1 MVQTGFWLGRR
12 DWWVM
17 ATFDID
23 GERDLNEVYESLLSV
38 GVSDYR
44 AQEIC
49 RTLSQPNNGYTYT
62 DYDGKYTLIYASR
75 ATSAEQMFDTI
86 EHELNHAVEHIST
99 YYGVNPKSEEASY
112 LAGEL
117 GRLIWPAA
125 AWVLCPRCRELR

>member
-1 MVQTGFWLGRR
+1 MVQTGFWIGNR

-17 ATFDID
+17 ATLGVDD
-23 GERDLNEVYESLLSV
+23 GDLRDVYEGLRSV
-38 GVSDYR
+38 G
-44 AQEIC
+44 
-49 RTLSQPNNGYTYT
+49 LSERKVCEVCDALSEPNNGYTYT

-86 EHELNHAVEHIST
+86 EHELNHAVEHISS
-99 YYGVNPKSEEASY
+99 YYGVDPKSEEASY

>member
-17 ATFDID
+17 ASLGID
-23 GERDLNEVYESLLSV
+23 DGDLRDVYEGLRSV
-38 GVSDYR
+38 G
-44 AQEIC
+44 
-49 RTLSQPNNGYTYT
+49 LSERKVREVCDALSEPNNGYTYT

-86 EHELNHAVEHIST
+86 EHELNHAVEHISS
-99 YYGVNPKSEEASY
+99 YYGVDPKSEEASY

>member
-1 MVQTGFWLGRR
+1 MVQTGFWIGNR

-17 ATFDID
+17 ASLGVDD
-23 GERDLNEVYESLLSV
+23 GDLRDVYEGLRSV
-38 GVSDYR
+38 GLPERKVREVCD
-44 AQEIC
+44 A
-49 RTLSQPNNGYTYT
+49 LSEPNNGYTYT

-99 YYGVNPKSEEASY
+99 YYGVDPKSEEASY

-117 GRLIWPAA
+117 GRLLWPAA
-125 AWVLCPRCRELR
+125 AYVLCPACHG

>member
-1 MVQTGFWLGRR
+1 MVQTGFWIGSR

-17 ATFDID
+17 ASLGIEE
-23 GERDLNEVYESLLSV
+23 GDLREVYEGLRSV
-38 GVSDYR
+38 GLPEQKVREVCD
-44 AQEIC
+44 A
-49 RTLSQPNNGYTYT
+49 LSEPNNGYTYT

-99 YYGVNPKSEEASY
+99 YYGVDPKSEEASY

-117 GRLIWPAA
+117 GRLLWPAA
-125 AWVLCPRCRELR
+125 AYVLCPKCHG

>member
-1 MVQTGFWLGRR
+1 MVQTGFWIGNR

-17 ATFDID
+17 ASLGVDD
-23 GERDLNEVYESLLSV
+23 GDLREVYEGLRSV
-38 GVSDYR
+38 G
-44 AQEIC
+44 
-49 RTLSQPNNGYTYT
+49 LSEQKVREVCDALSEPNNGYTYT

-99 YYGVNPKSEEASY
+99 YYGVDPKSEEASY

-117 GRLIWPAA
+117 GRLLWPAA
-125 AWVLCPRCRELR
+125 AYVLCPACHG

>member
-1 MVQTGFWLGRR
+1 MVQTGFWIGDR

-17 ATFDID
+17 ASFGVEGD
-23 GERDLNEVYESLLSV
+23 DLREVYEGLRSV
-38 GVSDYR
+38 GLSEWK
-44 AQEIC
+44 AQEVC
-49 RTLSQPNNGYTYT
+49 DVLSEPNSGYTYT

-99 YYGVNPKSEEASY
+99 YYGVDPKSEEASY

-117 GRLIWPAA
+117 GRLLWPAA
-125 AWVLCPRCRELR
+125 AYVLCPRCHG

>member
-1 MVQTGFWLGRR
+1 MVQTGFWIGNR

-17 ATFDID
+17 ASLGVDD
-23 GERDLNEVYESLLSV
+23 GELRDVYEGLRSV
-38 GVSDYR
+38 G
-44 AQEIC
+44 
-49 RTLSQPNNGYTYT
+49 LSERKVREVCDALSEPNNGYTYT

>member
-1 MVQTGFWLGRR
+1 MVQTGFWIGNR

-17 ATFDID
+17 ATLGVDD
-23 GERDLNEVYESLLSV
+23 GDLREVYEGLRSV
-38 GVSDYR
+38 G
-44 AQEIC
+44 
-49 RTLSQPNNGYTYT
+49 LSEQKVREVCDALSEPNNGYTYT

-86 EHELNHAVEHIST
+86 EHELNHAVEHISS
-99 YYGVNPKSEEASY
+99 YYGVDPKSEEASY

>member
-1 MVQTGFWLGRR
+1 MVQTGFWIGNR

-17 ATFDID
+17 ASLGVDD
-23 GERDLNEVYESLLSV
+23 GDLRDVYEGLRSV
-38 GVSDYR
+38 G
-44 AQEIC
+44 
-49 RTLSQPNNGYTYT
+49 LSERKVREVCDALSEPNNGYTYT

-86 EHELNHAVEHIST
+86 EHELNHAVEHISS
-99 YYGVNPKSEEASY
+99 YYGVDPKSEEASY

-125 AWVLCPRCRELR
+125 AWVLCPRCRESR

>member
-1 MVQTGFWLGRR
+1 MVQTGFWIGNR

-17 ATFDID
+17 ATLGVDD
-23 GERDLNEVYESLLSV
+23 GDLRDVYEGLRSV
-38 GVSDYR
+38 G
-44 AQEIC
+44 
-49 RTLSQPNNGYTYT
+49 LSERKVREVCDALSEPNNGYTYT

-86 EHELNHAVEHIST
+86 EHELNHAVEHISS
-99 YYGVNPKSEEASY
+99 YYGVDPKSEEASY